1 LEEDD
6 DRGVDLER
14 LDLIFFDEKNRDAE
28 AELLVF
34 FAGVEDDYSD
44 EATARWRWWS
54 SAWFLASE
62 LAEKIEKRGGVAAV
76 HKVEKE
82 EAARVPEGIRGWEIK
97 REGKVVVGGG
107 HASGVLGDMSREGF
121 TLSVCSL

>member
-44 EATARWRWWS
+44 GATARWRRWS

-62 LAEKIEKRGGVAAV
+62 LAEKIEKRGGVAAAQ
-76 HKVEKE
+76 KVEKE
-82 EAARVPEGIRGWEIK
+82 EAARVPEEIK

-121 TLSVCSL
+121 TLSACSL